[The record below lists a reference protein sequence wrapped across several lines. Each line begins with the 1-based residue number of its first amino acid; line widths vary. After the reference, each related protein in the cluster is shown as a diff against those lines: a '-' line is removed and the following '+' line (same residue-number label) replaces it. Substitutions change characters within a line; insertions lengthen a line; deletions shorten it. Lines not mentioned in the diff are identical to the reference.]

1 MSRRVRPEELR
12 LWGLVAATV
21 RPSPGRRAPRPS
33 IEERQGSPM
42 ILTAETLVQPIAH
55 KRQPAPEDIE
65 PNRKRH
71 IVRGHQPL
79 EARLD
84 LHGLDQDRARAALE
98 SFLSRAQ
105 ADGHRSALVITGRGL
120 QGDGVLR
127 RRTPEWLSAP
137 HLRPIVAGFSQA
149 HQKHGGDGALY
160 VAIKKKRG

>member
-1 MSRRVRPEELR
+1 MARRLRPEETR

-33 IEERQGSPM
+33 TEERQSSPM
-42 ILTAETLVQPIAH
+42 ILAAEALVKPIPH
-55 KRQPAPEDIE
+55 KSQPAPEDIE

-84 LHGLDQDRARAALE
+84 LHGLDQDRARLTLE
-98 SFLSRAQ
+98 SFLRRAQ
-105 ADGHRSALVITGRGL
+105 DDGHRSALVITGRGV

-127 RRTPEWLSAP
+127 RRTPEWLSAQ
-137 HLRPIVAGFSQA
+137 HLRGIVAGFSQA

-160 VAIKKKRG
+160 VAIKKKR